1 MNIQGLAGLS
11 PTYSTKWSPQNTV
24 NTVAGGAQTPATSSS
39 TQVTISEQAKALA
52 ASEDAAA
59 ARLAHIKTKP
69 AVQRTDEEAAFV
81 QANDKQLADI
91 LAKDPQTRSADEI
104 SYMQK
109 AGGLVNTMANLTA
122 DEKKLYDE
130 LVAKGDTEAVRG
142 LNLVALARMNSGD
155 VTLPNGKTFDPTK
168 APITADNIRQL
179 FSQMFVGSDG
189 QDAKSFEALAK
200 YLDTAKTATS
210 A

>member
-24 NTVAGGAQTPATSSS
+24 NTGTGGAQTPATSSS

-69 AVQRTDEEAAFV
+69 AVQRTDEETAFV
-81 QANDKQLADI
+81 QANDKQLAGI

-109 AGGLVNTMANLTA
+109 ASGLVNTMANLTA

-168 APITADNIRQL
+168 TTITADNIRQL